1 MTGRRRAQRTIARG
15 DIALAKFDKAVDMT
29 TIGSTTAAIPE
40 PQGGDRPVPVAA
52 AQARL
57 LPPRGA
63 FFPVEPAT
71 LEETGL
77 SPNDVEPLVLKL
89 LLTSG
94 PTVGRKIADQV
105 RLPFALMTE
114 LLRSLRTQLLLGVS
128 NQGTMGDFEYD
139 LTGEGRERAQWLA
152 DRCTYCGSAPVPL
165 NSYLASVEAQSIR
178 KAKVRLSH
186 VSRALSDLMLMPAA
200 VSQLGQ
206 AVNAGRGL
214 FLYGPPGNGKTSI
227 AERLVRAMSPY
238 LWIPRTITTSGEVI
252 RLFDPVSHTEE
263 PFDAPSENL
272 LDMLRFDRRW
282 VRIRRPL
289 VVVGGE
295 LKLDQLEVAHN
306 PTTGILEAPV
316 QLKSNGGTLVV
327 DDFGRQR
334 CSTAELLNRW
344 IVPLEK
350 GYDYLNLPSG
360 RQIQIPFDQLLVF
373 STNLPPH
380 DLVDEAFLRR
390 IPYKIE
396 VTDPTPAEFRTLV
409 QQWCGKLGIEFQSA
423 AVDYLLVK
431 HYHEAKR
438 PLRYCHARDLVQQVL
453 GFCEFQE
460 RPLVLTPEAFDAAA
474 RNYFAGL

>member
-1 MTGRRRAQRTIARG
+1 
-15 DIALAKFDKAVDMT
+15 MT
-29 TIGSTTAAIPE
+29 TIGLTAAAISE
-40 PQGGDRPVPVAA
+40 LQGGDRPVPAA
-52 AQARL
+52 GAQARL

-63 FFPVEPAT
+63 FFPTEPTT

-77 SPNDVEPLVLKL
+77 LPNDAEPLILKL

-94 PTVGRKIADQV
+94 PTTGRKIAEQI
-105 RLPFALMTE
+105 RLPFGLMTE
-114 LLRSLRTQLLLGVS
+114 LLRSLRAQLLLTVS
-128 NQGTMGDFEYD
+128 DQAAMGDFEYD
-139 LTGEGRERAQWLA
+139 LTEDGRERARWHSE
-152 DRCTYCGSAPVPL
+152 RCTYCGSAPVPIQA
-165 NSYLASVEAQSIR
+165 YLASVEAQSIR
-178 KAKVRLSH
+178 KLKVRAPN
-186 VSRALSDLMLMPAA
+186 VSRALADLTLAPGTL
-200 VSQLGQ
+200 SQLGQ
-206 AVNAGRGL
+206 ALNAGRGL
-214 FLYGPPGNGKTSI
+214 FLYGQPGNGKTSI

-238 LWIPRTITTSGEVI
+238 LWIPRTITVSGEVI
-252 RLFDPVSHTEE
+252 RLFDPVNHVEE
-263 PFDAPSENL
+263 PFETPSDRL
-272 LDMLRFDRRW
+272 LDMMRYDRRW

-295 LKLDQLEVAHN
+295 LRLDQLEVTHN

-316 QLKSNGGTLVV
+316 QLKSNGGTLVI

-334 CSTAELLNRW
+334 FSTAELLNRW

-396 VTDPTPAEFRTLV
+396 VTDPTPAEFRNLV
-409 QQWCGKLGIEFQSA
+409 QQWCGKLGIEFQPG

-453 GFCEFQE
+453 GYCEFQE
-460 RPLVLTPEAFDAAA
+460 LPLVLTPEAFDAAA

>member
-1 MTGRRRAQRTIARG
+1 
-15 DIALAKFDKAVDMT
+15 MT
-29 TIGSTTAAIPE
+29 TIGSTSAGVPE
-40 PQGGDRPVPVAA
+40 LPGVERPVPAA
-52 AQARL
+52 SAQARL

-63 FFPVEPAT
+63 FFPAEPMT

-114 LLRSLRTQLLLGVS
+114 LLRSLRNQLLLTVS
-128 NQGTMGDFEYD
+128 NQGAMGDFEYD
-139 LTGEGRERAQWLA
+139 LTGEGRERAEWLA
-152 DRCTYCGSAPVPL
+152 NRCTYCGSAPVPL
-165 NSYLASVEAQSIR
+165 TAYLTSVESQSIR
-178 KAKVRLSH
+178 KAKVRSSH
-186 VSRALSDLMLMPAA
+186 VSRALSDLMLAPA
-200 VSQLGQ
+200 VMSQLGQ
-206 AVNAGRGL
+206 SVNAGRGL
-214 FLYGPPGNGKTSI
+214 FLYGQPGNGKTSI

-252 RLFDPVSHTEE
+252 RLFDPVTHVEE
-263 PFDAPSENL
+263 PFEAPSDNL
-272 LDMLRFDRRW
+272 LDMLRYDRRW

-380 DLVDEAFLRR
+380 ELVDEAFLRR
-390 IPYKIE
+390 IPYKVE
-396 VTDPTPAEFRTLV
+396 VSDPTPAEFRSLV
-409 QQWCGKLGIEFQSA
+409 QQWCTKLGIEFHNE
-423 AVDYLLVK
+423 AVDYLLAK
-431 HYHEAKR
+431 HYQEAKR
-438 PLRYCHARDLVQQVL
+438 PLRYCHARDLMQQVL

-460 RPLVLTPEAFDAAA
+460 LPLVVTTKALDAAV